1 MGATIRDLGFSSK
14 VLVGDICNR
23 FRAFHVLKKSSKRV
37 NFQVTSYELYL
48 VEDQLWTFPLAF
60 CFVYQVGHFH
70 TIMFGFIITFLSIK
84 LATVVDKAHWAMRT
98 YGMAKAKY
106 AKRYDT
112 HVPFLIS
119 DYFLKRFYFC
129 FLFYV
134 ILCRDGSTKG
144 LWSGIPQFFL
154 KKLNS
159 I

>member
-1 MGATIRDLGFSSK
+1 MTFFFETIYDFFNWFINYGK
-14 VLVGDICNR
+14 VNYNIYI
-23 FRAFHVLKKSSKRV
+23 F
-37 NFQVTSYELYL
+37 FQKIRTSELPG
-48 VEDQLWTFPLAF
+48 DQLWTFPLAF

-84 LATVVDKAHWAMRT
+84 LATVVDKAHWAMRS

-144 LWSGIPQFFL
+144 LWWGIPQFFW
-154 KKLNS
+154 KN
-159 I
+159 